1 VETNDPGRSDTANP
15 EQLVGT
21 TYADRYRLTRLLSI
35 GANTIIYDA
44 DDLDAR
50 RPVTVKIVQPELAT
64 SDDFRSRFDSTIRSV
79 AALSHPN
86 IAAIFGWGQ
95 AEFAGAPTT
104 YVAIEQLRAGSLR
117 DLYDRGRRL
126 SPSQALAVGLDA
138 CRALDHAHRRGFVH
152 GELTP
157 SKLVFGDDRRLR
169 IVDFGLAALLSET
182 AWAEPATMPTHVA
195 RYASPEQALSLPVA
209 GTTDVY
215 ALCLTL
221 VEGVT
226 GQLPFAADSTVA
238 TLAARVGKLMPVSAD
253 LGPLAAVLERAG
265 RPHAD
270 ERSSA
275 AQFGQ
280 SLVQTAEKLP
290 RPEPLPLLSSGLFD
304 TPADELRAPDDPTG
318 GVVRPGA
325 GRSDAVEDLVLVTL
339 DEPSP
344 PGDSGAAGTDTDDT
358 AVAGTDTADDAGTA
372 GDALAV
378 DVPPADASLDR
389 PVADPGTDAADAPI
403 AAAPVDPLLAVAAR
417 GARRTD
423 PVEGPATASAP
434 ASSPRAE
441 PDATTSAVVEPPG
454 GEPPA
459 DAVPVDVES
468 PTHAGV
474 DVVEPA
480 HTDADATLVAP
491 AVAEGHES
499 ARRGGM
505 LVRVLLAVVLLA
517 ALVGLAVL
525 ALRLFST
532 PSYDV
537 PDLTGVE
544 QAAALQSIEE
554 FNWDVTIDNERSDE
568 EPRPGRVVRTVPSA
582 GDRLARGEPFLVV
595 VSEGPEFR
603 TLPDLSGLSFVD
615 AEARLVALALEPTVV
630 DAFDEDVPRG
640 GVVSWTVPDQPE
652 LVAGDQVLPG
662 TEVTIVASLGP
673 APRTVPDLVGLTAA
687 VARSRLDDLRLE
699 MDEADQVFDDV
710 VPPGQIV
717 SQSPEPGDEV
727 ERGATV
733 TITVSRGPDLV
744 LLPPLEGL
752 TFAEAQAALAEAGFT
767 VRLVLGASD
776 GAFVS
781 AAIDGQ
787 PAQPGAPYRRGSQV
801 DVVFL

>member
-1 VETNDPGRSDTANP
+1 M
-15 EQLVGT
+15 
-21 TYADRYRLTRLLSI
+21 
-35 GANTIIYDA
+35 
-44 DDLDAR
+44 
-50 RPVTVKIVQPELAT
+50 PELAY
-64 SDDFRSRFDSTIRSV
+64 
-79 AALSHPN
+79 PPPP
-86 IAAIFGWGQ
+86 
-95 AEFAGAPTT
+95 AP
-104 YVAIEQLRAGSLR
+104 
-117 DLYDRGRRL
+117 
-126 SPSQALAVGLDA
+126 P
-138 CRALDHAHRRGFVH
+138 
-152 GELTP
+152 P
-157 SKLVFGDDRRLR
+157 
-169 IVDFGLAALLSET
+169 
-182 AWAEPATMPTHVA
+182 PP
-195 RYASPEQALSLPVA
+195 
-209 GTTDVY
+209 
-215 ALCLTL
+215 
-221 VEGVT
+221 
-226 GQLPFAADSTVA
+226 
-238 TLAARVGKLMPVSAD
+238 
-253 LGPLAAVLERAG
+253 
-265 RPHAD
+265 
-270 ERSSA
+270 

-339 DEPSP
+339 DEPDP
-344 PGDSGAAGTDTDDT
+344 PSDSGAAGEGADPDVDDT
-358 AVAGTDTADDAGTA
+358 VA
-372 GDALAV
+372 
-378 DVPPADASLDR
+378 DVPPADAPLDG
-389 PVADPGTDAADAPI
+389 PVADPGITGTRTGSGTGTGTDAVDAPI
-403 AAAPVDPLLAVAAR
+403 AAAPLDPLLAVAAS
-417 GARRTD
+417 GAGRTE
-423 PVEGPATASAP
+423 PGAGLTRPSPAGSPTRAAADTSAP
-434 ASSPRAE
+434 AVAGPSDDGPS
-441 PDATTSAVVEPPG
+441 G
-454 GEPPA
+454 GEPSGGETSGGEPSGSETSGGE
-459 DAVPVDVES
+459 PVDVEP
-468 PTHAGV
+468 PTHAGGA
-474 DVVEPA
+474 DPGEPA

-491 AVAEGHES
+491 AVAEDDDS

-525 ALRLFST
+525 AVRLFST

-537 PDLTGVE
+537 PDLTGIE
-544 QAAALQSIEE
+544 QAAALQAIED

-582 GDRLARGEPFLVV
+582 GDRLARGEPFLLV

-603 TLPDLSGLSFVD
+603 TLPDLIGLSFVD
-615 AEARLVALALEPTVV
+615 AEARLVALALDPTVV
-630 DAFDEDVPRG
+630 DAFDEEVPRG